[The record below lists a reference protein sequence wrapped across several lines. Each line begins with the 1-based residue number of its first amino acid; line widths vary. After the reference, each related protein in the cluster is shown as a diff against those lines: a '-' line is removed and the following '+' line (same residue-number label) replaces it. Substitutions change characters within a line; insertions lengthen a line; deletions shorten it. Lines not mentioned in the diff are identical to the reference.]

1 MILVKHPTDEG
12 IHTFEASFLNDLWD
26 YLASAIEQNALQKL
40 SISFINEN
48 HVKLDNGL
56 LQQLASK
63 AKNVTKLKLASLR
76 CSSENEY
83 ELLKMA
89 GKICEINT
97 QLIKLSVFG
106 SRTTA
111 DQGYEFLESLAQ
123 SDMSELE

>member
-1 MILVKHPTDEG
+1 MKEDTIR
-12 IHTFEASFLNDLWD
+12 
-26 YLASAIEQNALQKL
+26 
-40 SISFINEN
+40 
-48 HVKLDNGL
+48 LDNGL

-89 GKICEINT
+89 GKICAINT
-97 QLIKLSVFG
+97 RLKKLSVFG

-111 DQGYEFLESLAQ
+111 EDGYEFLENLAL
-123 SDMSELE
+123 SDMSELEELNLSGERVDIEDVITTHRNEWF